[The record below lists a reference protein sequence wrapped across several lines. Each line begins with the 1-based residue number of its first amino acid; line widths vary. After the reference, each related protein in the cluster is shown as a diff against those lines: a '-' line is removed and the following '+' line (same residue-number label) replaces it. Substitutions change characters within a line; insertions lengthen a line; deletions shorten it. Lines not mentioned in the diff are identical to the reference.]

1 MVSVN
6 EKYDYLMIKST
17 CRSSQ
22 ETALGSTRRRWL
34 HATEMGRLAGL
45 RVIHWALINTRPV
58 RVLLSSPAGSMGL
71 DVPKTNLVVLNS
83 SPSTAWEFSQEVS
96 WNWNPVPEVI
106 ILHSLDVLVE
116 VGHLQ
121 YVSTS
126 GRRARRPH
134 LNCASMSG
142 RITPSAWKRG
152 LSAFSP
158 SPILTVYSRT

>member
-1 MVSVN
+1 
-6 EKYDYLMIKST
+6 MIRST

-22 ETALGSTRRRWL
+22 ETALGSTKKRWL

-116 VGHLQ
+116 VGHPQ

-126 GRRARRPH
+126 GRRARQPH
-134 LNCASMSG
+134 LKCASLSR